1 MFFSCY
7 AAPGVKPSTLTWQ
20 GVGARL
26 SFVRQ
31 SNIVHDL
38 IHLSLHLL
46 LRKPLKTGVK
56 PDVLL
61 DSQPRSNQ
69 VGYHTLFEETW
80 TYTETSVCVLVT
92 VLHAEE
98 DVVLRTDPQVLS
110 DGAELG
116 ANVFA
121 EDVRCTRG
129 GREQSR
135 QDWPT
140 GRNEMILSFWN
151 DEPLISTESMSS

>member
-1 MFFSCY
+1 MCS
-7 AAPGVKPSTLTWQ
+7 ST
-20 GVGARL
+20 V
-26 SFVRQ
+26 
-31 SNIVHDL
+31 
-38 IHLSLHLL
+38 SLEVIKSVIT
-46 LRKPLKTGVK
+46 RCLKR
-56 PDVLL
+56 PEHI
-61 DSQPRSNQ
+61 QNP
-69 VGYHTLFEETW
+69 
-80 TYTETSVCVLVT
+80 VCVLVT

-135 QDWPT
+135 QD
-140 GRNEMILSFWN
+140 
-151 DEPLISTESMSS
+151 